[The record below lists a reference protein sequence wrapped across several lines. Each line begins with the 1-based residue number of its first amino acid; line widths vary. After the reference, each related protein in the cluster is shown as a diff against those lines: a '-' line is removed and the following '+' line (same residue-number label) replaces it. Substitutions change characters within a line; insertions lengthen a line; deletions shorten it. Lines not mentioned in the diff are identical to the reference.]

1 MELPM
6 EKIFYAEYRVENSG
20 TEIAWFLFLD
30 GSRKEA
36 DDIIP
41 YLTSIIEIEAP
52 DKSRTYDIRDYMD
65 EE

>member
-1 MELPM
+1 M